1 MKGLAL
7 EIVVALIIAT
17 ASLAIFLLLVTG
29 NFQPFS
35 RWLYCNVI
43 AKISTTFSGTGLPQ
57 ECMNLEVQAEKH
69 EIEESNNLKF
79 SRILL
84 GYIIACWKKSDV
96 LRPKSSFVCYELH
109 LKNEV
114 EDVVEANVSKVL
126 NEEDFCTSIENSD
139 YGCGVYNQIL
149 WRVDGQVKSLSKTDL
164 EDALENA
171 FSQPTSISLQ
181 AGFEGGSKADLQYYL
196 TEILPNEICEKLSC
210 KNWYYNES
218 LNQVFFKI
226 DETKVYYD
234 VDLIFSYLEKNGKIY
249 SPINQQ
255 KILLI
260 NYNFYKDAVEVIG

>member
-7 EIVVALIIAT
+7 ETVVALIIAT
-17 ASLAIFLLLVTG
+17 TSLAIFLLLVTG

-43 AKISTTFSGTGLPQ
+43 AKISTFSGASLPK
-57 ECMNLEVQAEKH
+57 ECMNLELQAEKQ

-96 LRPKSSFVCYELH
+96 LRVKSSFVCYELH

-139 YGCGVYNQIL
+139 YGCGIYNQIL
-149 WRVDGQVKSLSKTDL
+149 WKVDGQVKSLSRTDL
-164 EDALENA
+164 ENALKNA
-171 FSQPTSISLQ
+171 FFPSISISLQ
-181 AGFEGGSKADLQYYL
+181 DGFSGGSKADLQYFL
-196 TEILPNEICEKLSC
+196 TEILPNEVCEKLDC

-218 LNQVFFKI
+218 LNQVFFEM
-226 DETKVYYD
+226 DGTKTYYD
-234 VDLIFSYLEKNGKIY
+234 VDLIFSYLEKNEKIY
-249 SPINQQ
+249 SPINHQ

-260 NYNFYKDAVEVIG
+260 KYNFYKDAVEVIG